1 MSDYKVKYQLH
12 FHTFNK
18 TVEEKLEIANGTNF
32 FDGEMNRSVYSEKDA
47 CDYVRSTHKAG
58 NIKKLFK
65 VPQEI
70 YDSEY
75 GEVGAT
81 SLKILRCWIG

>member
-18 TVEEKLEIANGTNF
+18 TVEEKLEIANGTTF

-47 CDYVRSTHKAG
+47 CD
-58 NIKKLFK
+58 
-65 VPQEI
+65 
-70 YDSEY
+70 
-75 GEVGAT
+75 
-81 SLKILRCWIG
+81 

>member
-18 TVEEKLEIANGTNF
+18 TVEEKLEIASGTNF
-32 FDGEMNRSVYSEKDA
+32 FDGERNRSVYSEKDA

-58 NIKKLFK
+58 DNPLPLLIIFLPLQYFLLLILLGILF
-65 VPQEI
+65 
-70 YDSEY
+70 Y
-75 GEVGAT
+75 
-81 SLKILRCWIG
+81 L

>member
-1 MSDYKVKYQLH
+1 MSDYKVKYQLF

-47 CDYVRSTHKAG
+47 CDYVRSTHKSG
-58 NIKKLFK
+58 DIEKLFN

-70 YDSEY
+70 FDSEY
-75 GEVGAT
+75 GEVRAT
-81 SLKILRCWIG
+81 TLKILRCWVD

>member
-47 CDYVRSTHKAG
+47 CDYVRSTHKSG
-58 NIKKLFK
+58 DIEKLFK
-65 VPQEI
+65 VLQEI

-75 GEVGAT
+75 GQPGAT
-81 SLKILRCWIG
+81 SLKIIRCWIG

>member
-18 TVEEKLEIANGTNF
+18 TVEEKLEIVNGTNF

-47 CDYVRSTHKAG
+47 CDYVRSTHKTG
-58 NIKKLFK
+58 DIEKLFK
-65 VPQEI
+65 IPEDI
-70 YDSEY
+70 YSREHED
-75 GEVGAT
+75 VGVT
-81 SLKILRCWIG
+81 ILKIFRCW

>member
-18 TVEEKLEIANGTNF
+18 TVEEKLEVANGTNF

-47 CDYVRSTHKAG
+47 CDYVRSIHKAG
-58 NIKKLFK
+58 DIEQLCKI
-65 VPQEI
+65 PQEI

-75 GEVGAT
+75 GEQGAT

>member
-18 TVEEKLEIANGTNF
+18 TVEEKLEIANGTKF

-47 CDYVRSTHKAG
+47 CDYVRNTHKVG
-58 NIKKLFK
+58 DIEKLFK

-75 GEVGAT
+75 EEEGAT
-81 SLKILRCWIG
+81 SLKILRCWIS

>member
-47 CDYVRSTHKAG
+47 CDYVRSKHKAG
-58 NIKKLFK
+58 DIEQLFK

-75 GEVGAT
+75 GQPGAT
-81 SLKILRCWIG
+81 SLKILRCWVG

>member
-18 TVEEKLEIANGTNF
+18 TVEEKLEIANGTTF

-47 CDYVRSTHKAG
+47 CDYVKSTHKAG
-58 NIKKLFK
+58 DIEKLFK

-75 GEVGAT
+75 GELGAT
-81 SLKILRCWIG
+81 SLSILRCWLG

>member
-1 MSDYKVKYQLH
+1 MSDYRVEYQLH

-18 TVEEKLEIANGTNF
+18 TVEDKLEIANGTTF
-32 FDGEMNRSVYSEKDA
+32 FVGEMNMSVYSEKDA

-58 NIKKLFK
+58 DVEKLFK
-65 VPQEI
+65 IPQEI

-81 SLKILRCWIG
+81 SLKNLRCWIG